1 MAIAIDHCPIL
12 PVVPFGK
19 QKDRSKGGSLGGLW
33 SQNRGEKEEMYIFMF
48 SFVEKKAENKYF
60 WPMFKEFA
68 PAKINLF
75 LDILR
80 KREDGYHDLGTFFQ
94 TINVGDTLQGS
105 VEPNGDITLC
115 YNHPQEYPVT
125 SDLVYKAAKLLQ
137 DKFQVKQGVSFYLE
151 KQLPLGAG
159 LGGGSADCAAALR
172 LLNQLW
178 NLNLSF
184 ESLASLGASLGADV
198 PFLVRGGSALAE
210 GIGEKL
216 TPIDSL
222 ALPKGVTLL
231 VATPQCAVPTKMAY
245 AGCIPSGN
253 ARWETYK
260 RSNYAALSG
269 EFYNK
274 FEESVFPQFPL
285 IVEMKSFF
293 LARGATQALMSG
305 SGASVFALFESEAMA
320 VSAQQSLGEKARW
333 SAVTQFFAGF

>member
-1 MAIAIDHCPIL
+1 M
-12 PVVPFGK
+12 
-19 QKDRSKGGSLGGLW
+19 GGLW
-33 SQNRGEKEEMYIFMF
+33 SQNREEKEEMYIFTF
-48 SFVEKKAENKYF
+48 CFVEEKAENKYF
-60 WPMFKEFA
+60 WLMIKEFA

-105 VEPNGDITLC
+105 IAANGEIELR
-115 YNHPQEYPVT
+115 YNCPQEYPVT

-137 DKFQVKQGVSFYLE
+137 YKFQVKQGVSFYLE

-178 NLNLSF
+178 NLHLSF
-184 ESLASLGASLGADV
+184 EELAFLGASLGADV

-216 TPIDSL
+216 TPMNAV

-245 AGCIPSGN
+245 AGCVPSGST
-253 ARWETYK
+253 RWETYK
-260 RSNYAALSG
+260 KSNYGVLSR

-285 IVEMKSFF
+285 ISEMKTFF

-305 SGASVFALFESEAMA
+305 SGASVFALFESEERAI
-320 VSAQQSLGEKARW
+320 SAQQSLGKKARW